1 MRPLLPLLGLAR
13 SLSAIQTDQSS
24 PSRHSNTIQVWC
36 HDNPKVGPAFP
47 RFLKTLV
54 GADILSTGPLV
65 YWYSKGHKAQGAEQL
80 RAKAAPLIKF
90 LQEQDEEDDSEED
103 ESD

>member
-1 MRPLLPLLGLAR
+1 MLAQLSHRRPEPDSTPPR
-13 SLSAIQTDQSS
+13 Y
-24 PSRHSNTIQVWC
+24 SNTIQVWC

-47 RFLKTLV
+47 RLLKTLV

-65 YWYSKGHKAQGAEQL
+65 YWYTKGHKAQGAEQL
-80 RAKAAPLIKF
+80 RAKATPLIKF
-90 LQEQDEEDDSEED
+90 LQEQDEEDSDED

>member
-1 MRPLLPLLGLAR
+1 MPSCA
-13 SLSAIQTDQSS
+13 S
-24 PSRHSNTIQVWC
+24 PSLAHVTLFSSRVLTASHTAPRSNTIQVWC

-47 RFLKTLV
+47 RLLKTLV
-54 GADILSTGPLV
+54 GADVLSTGPLV

-90 LQEQDEEDDSEED
+90 LQEQEEEESDEE
-103 ESD
+103 SD